1 MRHREVDG
9 LSHFPNGKATVREL
23 SIGEMRRIRRDY
35 KDEEERSLAILAAAI
50 VDPVMTIADL
60 DAMGTSEVGDLTRLS
75 EVIGEL
81 NRPEVTGTD
90 PPA

>member
-1 MRHREVDG
+1 LRHREIDG
-9 LSHFPNGKATVREL
+9 LAHIPGGRATVREL

-35 KDEEERSLAILAAAI
+35 KDEEERSMAILAAAI

-75 EVIGEL
+75 DAIGEL